1 MSDVIS
7 KICSMPRDFR
17 FQGTKSM
24 IQLFKESGYLEES
37 KLVTKK
43 ALTIYLKT
51 NPELTNDWENYSSDK
66 RVPQGW
72 YFLKDN
78 DQWIVGYSG
87 TTSQEQKLQYNS
99 KFEAC
104 AEFILHELLEF
115 QEHATH
121 Y

>member
-1 MSDVIS
+1 MSSVIL
-7 KICSMPRDFR
+7 KICSLPKDFHS
-17 FQGTKSM
+17 QGNKSI
-24 IQLFKESGYLEES
+24 IQLFQESGYLEES

-43 ALTIYLKT
+43 TLITYLTA
-51 NPELTNDWENYSSDK
+51 NPNLTDDWENYSSDK
-66 RVPQGW
+66 RVPQEW

-104 AEFILHELLEF
+104 AEFILRELLEF
-115 QEHATH
+115 QEHAAH